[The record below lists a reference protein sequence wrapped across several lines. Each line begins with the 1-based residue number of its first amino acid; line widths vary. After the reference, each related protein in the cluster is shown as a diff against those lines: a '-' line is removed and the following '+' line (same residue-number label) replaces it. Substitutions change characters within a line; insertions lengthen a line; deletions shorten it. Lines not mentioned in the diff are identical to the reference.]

1 MPTRRLLLNHAIST
15 RCNSWTKHSLRRLL
29 SIVFLTLSCVAA
41 FAQNNAADSLLA
53 LSPDSLIAHYID
65 LEEYTITARV
75 KEKDIIIPQTL
86 SGVQLKKMNALSVAD
101 AIRYFSGVQ
110 IKDYGGV
117 GGIKTVNIRSMGTN
131 HMGVYYNG
139 IQLGNAQNGQIDLG
153 KYSLENIEEI
163 QLYNGQKSDI
173 WQSAREFGAAGSIY
187 LTTRR
192 PRFAEGKT
200 VNVKAQM
207 RAGSF
212 ALIDPSLLLD
222 VKLSETMS
230 LTMNAELISS
240 DGKYPFRYRRVT
252 PSGEVAYDTTAIR
265 QNGDINAIRVEAAVN
280 HYYSNTGF
288 WKLQLYHYNSERGV
302 PGAIVNN
309 VWRNGERL
317 WDRNSFVQATWQDE
331 LFNRWSV
338 RVNAKYANDYTRYI
352 NNDDKLI
359 HVENQ
364 YLQQEF
370 YFTMAHKVRI
380 FDWWDISAAYDLQ
393 YNALSMYAE
402 AHRFTHWLS
411 AATAINIKNY
421 LRLQAS
427 VLGTFVNDE
436 QGTKNQESGHN
447 ATQHNTTLHNAT
459 QRFTPAL
466 FLSYRPTQLVDLRL
480 NAFYKQS
487 YRYPTFN
494 DLYYTDMGNAYL
506 KPELAKQHNVGL
518 SFTQPFR
525 IAEQKGS
532 EFRLNADYYY
542 NRISDKIIAYP
553 KGQQFRWTM
562 LNLGLVKI
570 NGLDVNAQ
578 LHFVLPKNFYLTA
591 KAQYTYQTAIDVTDP
606 SDTYYGDQIPYIPW
620 HSGSA
625 VGMFG
630 WQNDWQQYGL
640 NYSFIYVGERYNQQE
655 NIIYN
660 YTQPWY
666 THDLSL
672 FGEWNIHPTAKRSTG
687 VADLPSTAKRSISP
701 ITLRVALDI
710 NNLLSQDY
718 DVIINYPMPKRN
730 FKCTVSIT
738 Y

>member
-1 MPTRRLLLNHAIST
+1 MRRTISI
-15 RCNSWTKHSLRRLL
+15 L
-29 SIVFLTLSCVAA
+29 FFTLACVAA
-41 FAQNNAADSLLA
+41 FSQNNAADSLLA
-53 LSPDSLIAHYID
+53 SSPDSLIARYID
-65 LEEYTITARV
+65 LEEYTVTARV

-192 PRFAEGKT
+192 PRFAEGKN

-317 WDRNSFVQATWQDE
+317 WDRNSFLQASWQDE

-338 RVNAKYANDYTRYI
+338 RINAKYANDYTRYI

-359 HVENQ
+359 HMENQ
-364 YLQQEF
+364 YLQQEV
-370 YFTMAHKVRI
+370 YFTMAHIVRI
-380 FDWWDISAAYDLQ
+380 FDWWDISTAYDLQ
-393 YNALSMYAE
+393 YNALSMYAD

-427 VLGTFVNDE
+427 ILGTFVNDAKSPNSHKVASNSGASDSGIPE
-436 QGTKNQESGHN
+436 QSADCWGANSPQSGRPIT
-447 ATQHNTTLHNAT
+447 AKC
-459 QRFTPAL
+459 TPAL

-506 KPELAKQHNVGL
+506 KPELAKQHSVGL

-606 SDTYYGDQIPYIPW
+606 NDSYYGHQIPYIPW

-666 THDLSL
+666 THDLSV
-672 FGEWNIHPTAKRSTG
+672 FGEWNIQPISHSRKAASNSPKG
-687 VADLPSTAKRSISP
+687 VRYP
-701 ITLRVALDI
+701 IILRIALDI

-718 DVIINYPMPKRN
+718 DVILNYPMPKRN
-730 FKCTVSIT
+730 YKCTISIT